1 MNAYRKGADEEQLLE
16 LFDGGGITSLRVK
29 AGDRVVNSSHV
40 SIYGTIQPAVLSKL
54 VSGDDSNGKW
64 ARFLFCPLP
73 NITRALPQAVSLEE
87 EQAQQ
92 QAEATLQELAKAV
105 FCLPPAEYR
114 LTPEALAWF
123 SRYHLQKQEDGQA
136 AELGPQKALHGKG
149 SGKVLRVAGLLH
161 VAARVCAEPPLAE
174 PHAIGIETLK
184 KAITLV
190 DTLDLW
196 ASGFHAEAAAEAA
209 GGMGCFMRK
218 IHNLSADNR
227 RQWIGWRDV
236 SRKLSGRQRTH
247 LNREAFMSAV
257 CRLAADKHGEC
268 RLAGRGGQE
277 YRAASGPI

>member
-1 MNAYRKGADEEQLLE
+1 VTLEQ
-16 LFDGGGITSLRVK
+16 
-29 AGDRVVNSSHV
+29 
-40 SIYGTIQPAVLSKL
+40 
-54 VSGDDSNGKW
+54 
-64 ARFLFCPLP
+64 
-73 NITRALPQAVSLEE
+73 
-87 EQAQQ
+87 EQVQR

-174 PHAIGIETLK
+174 PHAIPLVTLQ

-196 ASGFHAEAAAEAA
+196 AAGFHAEAAAEAA
-209 GGMGCFMRK
+209 GGLGCFMRK
-218 IHNLSADNR
+218 IHNLSAENR
-227 RQWIGWRDV
+227 RGWIGWRDV
-236 SRKLSGRQRTH
+236 SRKLSRPQRNH
-247 LNREAFMSAV
+247 LNRAAFMSAV

-268 RLAGRGGQE
+268 RQAGRGGQE